1 MFLLCAIGLQGLLH
15 KAKSDG
21 AIRGVSIC
29 RDGPHVSH
37 LFFAD
42 DSVLFCQAK
51 QTECQVILDILATYE
66 RGSRQKINKEKT
78 NLFFSTNT
86 SPEVQESIQQLLGVP
101 SIRNFEKY
109 LGLPALVGK
118 GKKQSFSYI
127 KEHVCQAKES
137 GGMDFKEIEKFNDAL
152 LAKQV
157 WRMMHNTDSLCYKV
171 FKAIFF
177 PNCSILEANE
187 GTRGSYAWKSI
198 LSARDVVRKGMVWW
212 VGNGQSVSIREDK

>member
-66 RGSRQKINKEKT
+66 RGNGQKINKDKT

-86 SPEVQESIQQLLGVP
+86 SPEIQDSIQQLLGVP

-109 LGLPALVGK
+109 FGP
-118 GKKQSFSYI
+118 
-127 KEHVCQAKES
+127 S
-137 GGMDFKEIEKFNDAL
+137 G
-152 LAKQV
+152 
-157 WRMMHNTDSLCYKV
+157 S
-171 FKAIFF
+171 
-177 PNCSILEANE
+177 
-187 GTRGSYAWKSI
+187 RG
-198 LSARDVVRKGMVWW
+198 
-212 VGNGQSVSIREDK
+212 